1 MRGHWSFG
9 AALAFP
15 AGLCSLG
22 CEDVARKS
30 ADHARVNVAFVA
42 DAAKSDVAQ
51 VRAGLPQGA
60 GSLTELFKR
69 AHPEV
74 PGPEAASV
82 ALERARNRVQE
93 LRLAKSTFFA
103 LVLPDGRIVKN
114 DQEQDLMVG
123 KNFYQA
129 FPELK
134 AALDKP
140 YAEARGA
147 MPEAAGVRGKPDG
160 QWVAQSPIREGA
172 ELRGAY
178 VTGWSWSAY
187 AYRLETGLRS
197 KILSETDEGGKI
209 PLLYV
214 FVVVDQGVY
223 GAPVTPAVNAK
234 AVGDLKP
241 LEHLGNEPWS
251 TTLEIERRKFG
262 LAVLAVSEL
271 GAKVAV
277 AVLRSET

>member
-1 MRGHWSFG
+1 MRAQSWVSS
-9 AALAFP
+9 ALALSV
-15 AGLCSLG
+15 GLLSLG

-30 ADHARVNVAFVA
+30 ADLARANVVFVA

-51 VRAGLPQGA
+51 VRVGLPQGA
-60 GSLTELFKR
+60 ASLADLFKR
-69 AHPEV
+69 SHPEV
-74 PGPEAASV
+74 PGSEAASV
-82 ALERARNRVQE
+82 ALERARNRIQE

-140 YAEARGA
+140 YAESRGTMA
-147 MPEAAGVRGKPDG
+147 EAAGVRDKPDG

-172 ELRGAY
+172 ELVGAY

-197 KILSETDEGGKI
+197 KILAETEEGGKI

-223 GAPVTPAVNAK
+223 GAPISPAVNAK
-234 AVGDLKP
+234 AVGALEP
-241 LEHLGNEPWS
+241 LEHLGKEPWS

-262 LAVLAVSEL
+262 LAVLGVSEL